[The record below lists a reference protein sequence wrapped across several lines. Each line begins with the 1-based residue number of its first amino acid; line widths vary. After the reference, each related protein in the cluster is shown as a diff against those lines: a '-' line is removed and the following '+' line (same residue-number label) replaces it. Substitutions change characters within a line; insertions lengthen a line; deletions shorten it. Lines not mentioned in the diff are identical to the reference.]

1 MKLENVVLMGFVD
14 SALKYLEKQVKED
27 RSDKIEDFDLSSLRR
42 IQDDLN
48 SRLAESM
55 QDFSAPVATLKETGS
70 RAFEKFIEER
80 KKPSLIEE
88 FDEIFSSVSD
98 DIENETDSLLEPYQ
112 NDVDEEY
119 MKLIAD
125 ASARAREQEID
136 FDVDSLFDEVM
147 KEDKQGE
154 EIDDL
159 FRQIVDHEEEMQTIV
174 PKEDNVKADVYV
186 SSLVDELKKQLQK
199 EEEAKK
205 AEVNERMSI
214 YKKINEIYPYLS
226 AGFVRAVYDMKNSI
240 AIEYP
245 LHENVI
251 ILHRQVFHDL
261 EELRQF
267 VEIVLGH
274 DYNVNVD
281 EEKMIVDVFKEHYNT
296 DGKIITNI
304 FEIANQAK
312 LLNGEYDGYRVI
324 VKEEE

>member
-1 MKLENVVLMGFVD
+1 
-14 SALKYLEKQVKED
+14 
-27 RSDKIEDFDLSSLRR
+27 
-42 IQDDLN
+42 
-48 SRLAESM
+48 
-55 QDFSAPVATLKETGS
+55 
-70 RAFEKFIEER
+70 
-80 KKPSLIEE
+80 
-88 FDEIFSSVSD
+88 
-98 DIENETDSLLEPYQ
+98 
-112 NDVDEEY
+112 
-119 MKLIAD
+119 
-125 ASARAREQEID
+125 
-136 FDVDSLFDEVM
+136 
-147 KEDKQGE
+147 
-154 EIDDL
+154 
-159 FRQIVDHEEEMQTIV
+159 MQTIV

-251 ILHRQVFHDL
+251 ILHRLVFHDL